1 MPSLAGQQLDKYDML
16 EEVGHGGM
24 AVVYRSKDTVLD
36 REVAVKVLHP
46 HLADREESRARLRRE
61 AITVAKLRHDNILEI
76 FDYSGEG
83 ADESYIVTEFIHGVT
98 LRDWLDTRWQPR
110 PALAAMIV
118 HRLCLALAHA
128 HEFGVVHR
136 DIKPENVMIRE
147 DGCLKLMDFGIAQIL
162 DHQKLTLTG
171 QLLGSP
177 AYMAPELISGKP
189 IDARTDLFAVGILLY
204 QLSTGQL
211 PFSGRNPHEVLNRI
225 ADADYAPAS
234 TVNPMVDEDLEDI
247 LKRALAREPDHRFQ
261 TARAFANELEDY
273 VNGMGIEPSP
283 EELRAYF
290 KNAEQYVDE
299 LDQRVCE
306 HLLEKAQKA
315 NTEGHGARALKLLSR
330 VIELDP
336 QNSRAK
342 EMIDAVR
349 RRGRVMRQVLLGV
362 GVVALLGMIGAGVML
377 MRELGDR
384 EAQAQ
389 ASGKVAKAKTK
400 GPTPPTKEDE
410 PPVPRV
416 VEPEVSETGGVEPPV
431 EGGTTG
437 GPAIAADDG
446 ETGDGGRNGS
456 GGKKPARL
464 PRTEPCEV
472 TITALPVTMRKRF
485 SIKVGRS
492 GAKQPLDKDGK
503 ATVDIPLKGGGTIFL
518 DGPDKYNG
526 AWTRTVGDCAGGKLS
541 LEARPEPA
549 TIKFRDLPP
558 DLQGENVVVECLSGC
573 KQKTGPVLWQKF
585 EVKLKPGDE
594 AVQVK
599 VNLKSAYG
607 VVEQTWMLSP
617 GVNPVDGGFKK

>member
-1 MPSLAGQQLDKYDML
+1 MPSLAGQHLDKYDML

-98 LRDWLDTRWQPR
+98 LRDWLDSRWQPR

-162 DHQKLTLTG
+162 DHQKLTMTG

-189 IDARTDLFAVGILLY
+189 IDSRTDLFSVGILLY
-204 QLSTGQL
+204 QLATGQL

-234 TVNPMVDEDLEDI
+234 SVNPMVDEELEDI
-247 LKRALAREPDHRFQ
+247 LKRALAREPDHRYQ
-261 TARAFANELEDY
+261 TARALANELEDY
-273 VNGMGIEPSP
+273 LNGMGVEPTP

-290 KNAEQYVDE
+290 KNAEEFVDE
-299 LDQRVCE
+299 LDRRVCE
-306 HLLEKAQKA
+306 HMLEKAQEA
-315 NTEGHGARALKLLSR
+315 NQEGHGARALKLLSR

-336 QNSRAK
+336 NNARAT

-349 RRGRVMRQVLLGV
+349 RRGRVMRQALLAV
-362 GVVALLGMIGAGVML
+362 GLVALLGLVGAGVML
-377 MRELGDR
+377 MREMGDR
-384 EAQAQ
+384 SALAQATQ
-389 ASGKVAKAKTK
+389 PEPRKAA
-400 GPTPPTKEDE
+400 PRPPNKEDE
-410 PPVPRV
+410 PPIPKM
-416 VEPEVSETGGVEPPV
+416 VEPAGDETGGANAGAEGTAGDTTGLADAETGEEDAGD
-431 EGGTTG
+431 EGGTTKA
-437 GPAIAADDG
+437 P
-446 ETGDGGRNGS
+446 
-456 GGKKPARL
+456 KPARVQ
-464 PRTEPCEV
+464 RTESCAVSV
-472 TITALPVTMRKRF
+472 TELPATVRDKF
-485 SIKVGRS
+485 SLQVGQGKKV
-492 GAKQPLDKDGK
+492 KLDKNGG
-503 ATVDIPLKGGGTIFL
+503 ATLDLPIKERGTIKL
-518 DGPDKYNG
+518 DGPNYG
-526 AWTRTVGDCAGGKLS
+526 GSWTKSSSDCVGGKLAIQA
-541 LEARPEPA
+541 LPNDAK
-549 TIKFRDLPP
+549 IKFRDLPQ
-558 DLQGENVVVECLSGC
+558 DLEGQQKLLVACMKGCSSTSYWQEFSVAFRPGEKSKSVTVELRS
-573 KQKTGPVLWQKF
+573 K
-585 EVKLKPGDE
+585 E
-594 AVQVK
+594 
-599 VNLKSAYG
+599 YG
-607 VVEQTWMLSP
+607 TETREYLLSP
-617 GVNPVDGGFKK
+617 GNNSLDADLAK